1 MRAIDCAAAVL
12 LAAAGLA
19 TIFVFIPMTVD
30 DPGLDDL
37 PPAFMPE
44 VAAVLLT
51 ALAVLLALRSLWR
64 REAAEEPS
72 LDRRHA
78 KFVFFAVLWLAGAF
92 AVVALAG
99 YLIGG
104 AVAIAGAMLLM
115 RIRRPLLIGGV
126 ACAGPLVLWAVFWQV
141 LTIPLP

>member
-1 MRAIDCAAAVL
+1 MRAVDCAAAAL
-12 LAAAGLA
+12 LAAAGFA

-44 VAAVLLT
+44 VAAVLMT
-51 ALAVLLALRSLWR
+51 TLAILLGLRTLWR
-64 REAAEEPS
+64 RKGVEEPS
-72 LDRRHA
+72 LGRRHA
-78 KFVFFAVLWLAGAF
+78 SFVLLAILWLAAAF
-92 AVVALAG
+92 AAVALAG
-99 YLIGG
+99 YLVGG
-104 AVAIAGAMLLM
+104 AVAIVGAMLLM

-126 ACAGPLVLWAVFWQV
+126 ACAAPLVLWAVFWQV

>member
-1 MRAIDCAAAVL
+1 MRAVDCAAAAL
-12 LAAAGLA
+12 LAAAGFA
-19 TIFVFIPMTVD
+19 TIFVFIPITVD

-44 VAAVLLT
+44 VAAVLMT
-51 ALAVLLALRSLWR
+51 TLAILLGLSSLWR
-64 REAAEEPS
+64 RRDVGEPS

-78 KFVFFAVLWLAGAF
+78 SFLLLAILWLAAAF
-92 AVVALAG
+92 AAVALAG
-99 YLIGG
+99 YLVGG
-104 AVAIAGAMLLM
+104 AVSIVGAMLLM

-126 ACAGPLVLWAVFWQV
+126 ACAAPLVLWAVFWQV

>member
-44 VAAVLLT
+44 VAAVLMT
-51 ALAVLLALRSLWR
+51 ALAVLLGLHGLRR
-64 REAAEEPS
+64 REAAEEPA

-78 KFVFFAVLWLAGAF
+78 TFVLVAAVWLATVL

-104 AVAIAGAMLLM
+104 AAAIAGAMLLM

-126 ACAGPLVLWAVFWQV
+126 ACAAPLVLWAVFWQV

>member
-1 MRAIDCAAAVL
+1 MRAIDCAAGAL
-12 LAAAGLA
+12 LAAAGFA

-44 VAAVLLT
+44 IAAILMT
-51 ALAVLLALRSLWR
+51 ALAVLLALRGLRR
-64 REAAEEPS
+64 REATEEPA

-78 KFVFFAVLWLAGAF
+78 KFVFLAMLWLAAAF
-92 AVVALAG
+92 AAVALAS
-99 YLIGG
+99 YLVGG
-104 AVAIAGAMLLM
+104 AVAIVGAMLLM
-115 RIRRPLLIGGV
+115 RIRRPLVIGGV
-126 ACAGPLVLWAVFWQV
+126 ACAAPLVLWAVFWQV

>member
-1 MRAIDCAAAVL
+1 MRAVDCAAAAL
-12 LAAAGLA
+12 LAAAGFA

-44 VAAVLLT
+44 VAAILMT

-64 REAAEEPS
+64 REEAEEPA

-78 KFVFFAVLWLAGAF
+78 GFVLLAILWLAAAF
-92 AVVALAG
+92 AAVALAG
-99 YLIGG
+99 YLVGG
-104 AVAIAGAMLLM
+104 AVSIVGAMLLM

-126 ACAGPLVLWAVFWQV
+126 ACAAPLVLWAVFWQV